1 MALTDK
7 QKQDVID
14 KLNKLSD
21 TEIDSILENMH
32 RFTDWLYYNC
42 KSIYDEVKYT
52 IKSMWNWIKS
62 LF

>member
-1 MALTDK
+1 MALSDR
-7 QKQDVID
+7 QKKEVLD
-14 KLNKLSD
+14 KLDKLSD

-42 KSIYDEVKYT
+42 KAIYDAVKYT
-52 IKSMWNWIKS
+52 IQSVWNWFKS